1 MNAPVTITGTV
12 GAWLSSSTNAN
23 HVEDLIASG
32 DEAGVVKSLFF
43 SPHDM
48 APCGWT
54 QIGEATVSVTLAP
67 RSDRMAQ
74 ALETLRQQLA
84 KERAESMVR
93 QNAIL
98 DQISKLQS
106 LTYDAPEAAA

>member
-12 GAWLSSSTNAN
+12 GVWMTSTTNAN
-23 HVEDLIASG
+23 YVEDLIA
-32 DEAGVVKSLFF
+32 AGNESEVVKTLFF
-43 SPHDM
+43 SPNDM

-54 QIGEATVSVTLAP
+54 QIGEAEVSIKLAP

-74 ALETLRQQLA
+74 ALETLRQQLS

-93 QNAIL
+93 QNEIL
-98 DQISKLQS
+98 DRISKLQS
-106 LTYDAPEAAA
+106 LTYEEPEMTA